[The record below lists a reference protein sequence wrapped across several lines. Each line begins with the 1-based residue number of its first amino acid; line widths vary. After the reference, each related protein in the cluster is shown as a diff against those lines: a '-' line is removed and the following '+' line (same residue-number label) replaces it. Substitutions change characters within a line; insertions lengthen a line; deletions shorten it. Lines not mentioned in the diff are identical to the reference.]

1 MTKKSVPPFFV
12 VGAQR
17 SGTTMLRLMLNQHP
31 DVAVP
36 FESGFVTDFAAR
48 QADFGDLSDPAN
60 AARMLDA
67 IASHPLVKKG
77 NLILDTQAILA
88 RPITDYASLCDAIF
102 SAYADAKGKRRWGD
116 KTPSYITELD
126 QLWRLFPGC
135 KIVHI
140 VRDGRDVALS
150 NLRVGWGI
158 HNLPRAA
165 QDWRWKT
172 LLAHKMGAVLAP
184 NYIELRYEELV
195 LAPEQQLRRI
205 CEFLELDY
213 DPRMLSYHENSVN
226 EMPQASLDWHRNSVK
241 APDRSLVY
249 TWKYDMPKAD
259 RIIFEQIASD
269 ALETF
274 GYEQERLPS
283 NLGSRVRNLYYA
295 TWQRW

>member
-1 MTKKSVPPFFV
+1 
-12 VGAQR
+12 
-17 SGTTMLRLMLNQHP
+17 MLRLMLNGHP

-36 FESGFVTDFAAR
+36 FESGFITDFASREAEFGSL
-48 QADFGDLSDPAN
+48 ADPVH
-60 AARMLDA
+60 AARMLGA
-67 IASHPLVKKG
+67 IAVHPLVKKG
-77 NLILDTQAILA
+77 NLILDAKAILDH
-88 RPITDYASLCDAIF
+88 PITDYASLCTAIF
-102 SAYADAKGKRRWGD
+102 MVYAQRKGKQRWGD

-126 QLWRLFPGC
+126 RLWRLFPGC
-135 KIVHI
+135 KFVHI

-158 HNLPRAA
+158 HNLPRVA

-172 LLAHKMGAVLAP
+172 LLAHKMGALLTP
-184 NYIELRYEELV
+184 NYFELRYEELV
-195 LAPEQQLRRI
+195 FAPERTLRCI

-213 DPRMLSYHENSVN
+213 DPRMLSYHETGAN

-241 APDRSLVY
+241 APDRGLAY
-249 TWKYDMPKAD
+249 AWKKDMPKSD

-274 GYEQERLPS
+274 GYEQENLPS

-295 TWQRW
+295 TLQRW